1 MRKRNRWIVLSFC
14 FLAALFLASCSS
26 EEIGEPTEEWK
37 QWKSRQEERVKNGIP
52 ETGLDVSQVLAGG
65 IYVDELYIGEKTV
78 AEARQMLE
86 NYKNDCGSIEL
97 TVRWQDQEFKTTPND
112 LGLSWDL
119 DELLKRAVRLGQL
132 GGPLRQYRDQKDLE
146 LGTLRM
152 EPIKGLN
159 EETLASFV
167 EDMASQKDVAPVNA
181 DIDFTGK
188 LVVSESQTGLATN
201 QEATKDVIR
210 EAVKESYGNIAV
222 DAVIEVAQPKYSTEL
237 LQQIETDIGSAF
249 STYND
254 TGKRKDRDINVEV
267 SANNI
272 NGVIV
277 LPGESVSV
285 SDLMK
290 PRTAENGYRTGSQ
303 YENGQVVDAIGGG
316 ICQTSSTLY
325 NALLRAELQIDER
338 YPHSMVVSYLTPGK
352 DAAIADGYKDLCF
365 TNNQET
371 PIYIWGNADGSKVS
385 FIIFGKETRPENRSI
400 DFEVEKLYEK
410 SYEGGNSPELDVA
423 LWKIVK
429 VDGVETERIKMHTD
443 HYEPSIPDSSG
454 DS

>member
-52 ETGLDVSQVLAGG
+52 ETGLDESQVLAGG

-97 TVRWQDQEFKTTPND
+97 TVRWQDQEFKSTPND

-146 LGTLRM
+146 LGTLRL

-159 EETLASFV
+159 EETLAAFV

-210 EAVKESYGNIAV
+210 EAVKEAYGNIAV

-237 LQQIETDIGSAF
+237 LQQIEGKMGSKV
-249 STYND
+249 TRYHKEGD
-254 TGKRKDRDINVEV
+254 ERKERDINVEV
-267 SANNI
+267 STRNI
-272 NGVIV
+272 NGTIV
-277 LPGESVSV
+277 LPGETVSV
-285 SDLMK
+285 RDLMK
-290 PRTAENGYRTGSQ
+290 PRTEENGYRTGSQ
-303 YENGQVVDAIGGG
+303 FENGQVVDAIGGG

-325 NALLRAELQIDER
+325 NALLEAEIQIDER
-338 YPHSMVVSYLTPGK
+338 SPHSMVVSYLTPGR
-352 DAAIADGYKDLCF
+352 DAAIADGYKDLVF
-365 TNNQET
+365 TNDKDV
-371 PIYIWGNADGSKVS
+371 PLYIWGEADGDVVS
-385 FIIFGKETRPENRSI
+385 FIIFGESVPENREI
-400 DFEVEKLYEK
+400 TFEVEELYKKE
-410 SYEGGNSPELDVA
+410 YEGGSSPELDVA

-443 HYEPSIPDSSG
+443 HYEPSIPDSNG